1 MAKTKQSANDREPES
16 VGVSVRL
23 PATLLAE
30 IDRLAEQERRT
41 RGNVIR
47 IALEDWLVMRE
58 SRKKQS

>member
-1 MAKTKQSANDREPES
+1 MPKKPEAQEPES

-30 IDRLAEQERRT
+30 LDQIANEERRT

-47 IALEDWLVMRE
+47 IALEDWLGGRG
-58 SRKKQS
+58 RGKQ

>member
-1 MAKTKQSANDREPES
+1 MAKKPEAKDPES

-30 IDRLAEQERRT
+30 IDSLAEQERRT

-47 IALEDWLVMRE
+47 IALEDWLDGHGQG
-58 SRKKQS
+58 KH